1 MIFTV
6 THELDYVILSN
17 DELNVFG
24 YGRTIEKA
32 KIMLKEDL
40 TERNQ
45 QVDRIVYQITEAD
58 GTEQW
63 ICEYL
68 DLKGCIGVGDT
79 YDEAVKEGE
88 ANKAVWLKT
97 DQEKRKLASSRA

>member
-24 YGRTIEKA
+24 YGHTIEEA
-32 KIMLKEDL
+32 KIMIEKDL
-40 TERNQ
+40 IECSQ

-58 GTEQW
+58 GTKQW
-63 ICEYL
+63 ICEYPN
-68 DLKGCIGVGDT
+68 LKGCIGVGDT

-97 DQEKRKLASSRA
+97 DQERRERASSRA